1 MIDIKLILEKPE
13 YVKASLA
20 KKLWDFD
27 PEPIIALSKQR
38 IELLQRVEKNK
49 AEQNAL
55 SASVPAAKKAGQDVK
70 PIFEKV
76 KALAAANKEDEAK
89 LAEVENEITALV
101 EVLPNLPDDD
111 LLCGEKENNKPIY
124 HFGEENKFNFTPRPC
139 DSMRNERPHRLQE
152 GRENFRDG
160 HLDLHQSRRAP
171 RMGPSQLFHRK
182 PSCRWL

>member
-38 IELLQRVEKNK
+38 IELLQKVEKNK

-55 SASVPAAKKAGQDVK
+55 SASVPAAKKAGEDVR

-76 KALAAANKEDEAK
+76 KALAASNKEDEATLADVEADLLGHAQKHK
-89 LAEVENEITALV
+89 LAEPSAAVHQHDRREEEDEQRVAGHERGSRHEYAEKAAAGV
-101 EVLPNLPDDD
+101 AHQD
-111 LLCGEKENNKPIY
+111 L
-124 HFGEENKFNFTPRPC
+124 
-139 DSMRNERPHRLQE
+139 
-152 GRENFRDG
+152 
-160 HLDLHQSRRAP
+160 
-171 RMGPSQLFHRK
+171 
-182 PSCRWL
+182 

>member
-49 AEQNAL
+49 AEPNAL
-55 SASVPAAKKAGQDVK
+55 SASVPAAKKAGEDVK

-89 LAEVENEITALV
+89 LAEVEAEITALV
-101 EVLPNLPDDD
+101 EVLPNMPDDHAWLD
-111 LLCGEKENNKPIY
+111 MYRQGTIIFCCGQGAWEDEMIGDSRRLDAILNEK
-124 HFGEENKFNFTPRPC
+124 GV
-139 DSMRNERPHRLQE
+139 PHWADFWGYDVNHDWPWWKKQLPY
-152 GRENFRDG
+152 FMG
-160 HLDLHQSRRAP
+160 HLL
-171 RMGPSQLFHRK
+171 G
-182 PSCRWL
+182 